1 MSSKGTAS
9 WKSDRRLPVEGWRFS
24 PGASGNTHAWAF
36 AGDTPGKM
44 LIAFAPA
51 NKMEEYFRSFKPR
64 GGTDSN
70 WNDPQDIERSHAYGI
85 DLLGPP
91 LSLE

>member
-1 MSSKGTAS
+1 
-9 WKSDRRLPVEGWRFS
+9 
-24 PGASGNTHAWAF
+24 
-36 AGDTPGKM
+36 M